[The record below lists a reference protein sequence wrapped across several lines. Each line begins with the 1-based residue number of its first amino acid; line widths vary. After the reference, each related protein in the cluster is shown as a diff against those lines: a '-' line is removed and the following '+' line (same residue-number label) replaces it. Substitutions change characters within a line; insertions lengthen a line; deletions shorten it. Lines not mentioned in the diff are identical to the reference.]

1 MGQRAQNAPP
11 GRAWRA
17 MRASTKRRTDR
28 MLGSIAATV
37 ARALPEEAGR
47 VRPCCLSCAVAD
59 PRAQELAPT
68 KVRFQLR
75 RARRGS
81 LARVHEGS
89 RIPDVDRRQAHRGG
103 QRHCSQRLH
112 CRPCAHAVWCETVRQ
127 RDLGRIW
134 GRIGTCSGG
143 VLWGVLWGRATR
155 ALAVL
160 QQVRPHAHWRPRP
173 RASGAPRGTPGG
185 PARRGAARAALSRR
199 TAPRQLSLMSLMSLT
214 TLSPMAAAR
223 RRQG

>member
-68 KVRFQLR
+68 KVGFQLR

-143 VLWGVLWGRATR
+143 VLWGRALGACHTR
-155 ALAVL
+155 ACC
-160 QQVRPHAHWRPRP
+160 P
-173 RASGAPRGTPGG
+173 
-185 PARRGAARAALSRR
+185 PAN
-199 TAPRQLSLMSLMSLT
+199 
-214 TLSPMAAAR
+214 AAAR
-223 RRQG
+223 PLATAAACLSRAAWNSWRPCAARRVRLSLDAQLLASCR

>member
-1 MGQRAQNAPP
+1 MHCKCGRGTRGKMGQRAQNAPP

-68 KVRFQLR
+68 KVGFQLR

-143 VLWGVLWGRATR
+143 V
-155 ALAVL
+155 
-160 QQVRPHAHWRPRP
+160 PHARLLSSSKCGRTPT
-173 RASGAPRGTPGG
+173 GDRGRVPL
-185 PARRGAARAALSRR
+185 ARRVELLAALRGAARRVR
-199 TAPRQLSLMSLMSLT
+199 LSLDAQLLASC
-214 TLSPMAAAR
+214 R
-223 RRQG
+223 

>member
-1 MGQRAQNAPP
+1 MHCECGRGTRGKMGQRAQNAPP

-68 KVRFQLR
+68 KVGFQLR

-143 VLWGVLWGRATR
+143 VLWGRATR

-160 QQVRPHAHWRPRP
+160 QQMRPHAHWRPLH
-173 RASGAPRGTPGG
+173 ACCCES
-185 PARRGAARAALSRR
+185 ARCGRAAACLSR
-199 TAPRQLSLMSLMSLT
+199 
-214 TLSPMAAAR
+214 AAWNSWRPCANIA
-223 RRQG
+223 

>member
-1 MGQRAQNAPP
+1 MQLECSRAPAAPSGSAQACAPQGQTRLLTHGPVPQRLRQRPEHACACFQEATRGKMGQRAQNAPP

-17 MRASTKRRTDR
+17 MRVSTKRRTDR

-68 KVRFQLR
+68 KVGFRLR

-81 LARVHEGS
+81 GTRVHGS
-89 RIPDVDRRQAHRGG
+89 SWIPDVDRPQAHRGG

-112 CRPCAHAVWCETVRQ
+112 
-127 RDLGRIW
+127 
-134 GRIGTCSGG
+134 
-143 VLWGVLWGRATR
+143 
-155 ALAVL
+155 
-160 QQVRPHAHWRPRP
+160 
-173 RASGAPRGTPGG
+173 
-185 PARRGAARAALSRR
+185 
-199 TAPRQLSLMSLMSLT
+199 
-214 TLSPMAAAR
+214 
-223 RRQG
+223 